1 VQNMTLPLIEA
12 SNPSVVPWSSVGNN
26 TLLRP
31 YASAIE
37 KSPDAYQLS
46 HPRGRKTGYTATCVV
61 SSGNG
66 DGYSVPWRMS
76 LLNFLHLSGN
86 K

>member
-1 VQNMTLPLIEA
+1 MTLPLIEA

-46 HPRGRKTGYTATCVV
+46 HPRGRKNRLYGHVRGEQWQRGWVQCPLANE
-61 SSGNG
+61 SIE
-66 DGYSVPWRMS
+66 
-76 LLNFLHLSGN
+76 FLAPIRE
-86 K
+86 